1 MKNINNNKNTSD
13 INIDNYGGSSGGNSL
28 NFFDYYNFSGFA
40 PQGWQCPICGR
51 VYSPSTP
58 MCYYCSRKTEITTTT
73 STAIPQPDTKNN
85 K

>member
-1 MKNINNNKNTSD
+1 MKNINNGTTTFD
-13 INIDNYGGSSGGNSL
+13 VNIDNYGGSSGGNSL
-28 NFFDYYNFSGFA
+28 NFFDYYNSGFA

-58 MCYYCSRKTEITTTT
+58 MCYYCSRKTETTTT
-73 STAIPQPDTKNN
+73 STAIPQTDTKNN

>member
-1 MKNINNNKNTSD
+1 MKKIINDEIALDIKINNYGESTS
-13 INIDNYGGSSGGNSL
+13 GNNL
-28 NFFDYYNFSGFA
+28 NFVDYHNSGFA

-58 MCYYCSRKTEITTTT
+58 MCYYCSRKTETITTT